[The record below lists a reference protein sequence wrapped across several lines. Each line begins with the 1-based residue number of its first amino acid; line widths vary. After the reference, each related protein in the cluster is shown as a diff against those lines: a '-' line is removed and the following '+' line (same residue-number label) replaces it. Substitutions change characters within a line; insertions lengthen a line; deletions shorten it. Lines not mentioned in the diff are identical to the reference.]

1 MVPEMKRAF
10 VHAFLRFPD
19 IQFIWKFS
27 RNESDRFENELFSN
41 APNVHP
47 FEWVEQKAI
56 LGKIEW
62 LYFYKLFE
70 AVSNMVSFN
79 NASQFGCNALN
90 SVLSLEIHSAG
101 QNE

>member
-1 MVPEMKRAF
+1 MTDTRAMLPQMKMAF

-27 RNESDRFENELFSN
+27 RNENDRFENELFSN

-56 LGKIEW
+56 LGKIE
-62 LYFYKLFE
+62 
-70 AVSNMVSFN
+70 
-79 NASQFGCNALN
+79 
-90 SVLSLEIHSAG
+90 
-101 QNE
+101 